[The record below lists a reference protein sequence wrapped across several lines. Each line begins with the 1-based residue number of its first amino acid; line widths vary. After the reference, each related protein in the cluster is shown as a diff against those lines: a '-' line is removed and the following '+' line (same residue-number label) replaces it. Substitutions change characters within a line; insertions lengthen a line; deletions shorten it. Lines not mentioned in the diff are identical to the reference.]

1 MEFEHIISATSNSVY
16 MGNMG
21 GICAPLRRSK
31 WYTYWR
37 TKKMSDLTINSL
49 KIKIDIVKTD
59 IERLQ
64 SEGENIRKVET
75 LTEYKKYLEDSL
87 NALENNNS

>member
-1 MEFEHIISATSNSVY
+1 
-16 MGNMG
+16 
-21 GICAPLRRSK
+21 
-31 WYTYWR
+31 
-37 TKKMSDLTINSL
+37 MSDLTINSL